1 MGHNLLLVGVGRPAS
16 SPKRSAVTGMPVEH
30 DGPPGASPRTG
41 FCQCLRPGVAVGMTP
56 HDLA

>member
-16 SPKRSAVTGMPVEH
+16 SPKHGAVTGVPVEQ
-30 DGPPGASPRTG
+30 DGPPGAVPGTG
-41 FCQCLRPGVAVGMTP
+41 CCQCLRPGVGVGMTL